1 MYVIPAYTTAART
14 TDEGEKEPR
23 VTPVV
28 CNEDDVMYIAHA
40 VLLIIKEVVGVVHHI
55 GIQLAHLSKVL
66 KDDDADFLLRG
77 AGANLVDEVLDRVVV
92 AGPEQLEK
100 LLHEFP
106 QVGEILLCSFCGRFA
121 ASVGC
126 FIEETISTVS
136 LTFSAAMS

>member
-1 MYVIPAYTTAART
+1 MM
-14 TDEGEKEPR
+14 GKKEPR

-28 CNEDDVMYIAHA
+28 CNEEDVVYIPHA
-40 VLLIIKEVVGVVHHI
+40 VLLIIKEVVGVVHHM
-55 GIQLAHLSKVL
+55 GIQLADLTEVL

-77 AGANLVDEVLDRVVV
+77 ARANLVDEVLDRVVV

-100 LLHEFP
+100 LLHKFP
-106 QVGEILLCSFCGRFA
+106 QVGEILLCSLCGRFA
-121 ASVGC
+121 ASVGR